1 MNKNTFKLTGF
12 TDKAPYVALF
22 LLKTLM
28 PILAVIF
35 VLSFITLSTNKICTY
50 EILDI
55 IFSVDTREDKQ
66 LEIDEKR
73 NGKKYQAAEEFI
85 KSGKRVVYYV
95 ADKSINFM
103 IFFLKDIM
111 KDHKFGMIDFNKIE
125 MEHTRECNKCKL
137 NIRFIEPDIK
147 PKLCLNR

>member
-22 LLKTLM
+22 LLKTLT

-55 IFSVDTREDKQ
+55 IFSVDIRGDTQ
-66 LEIDEKR
+66 LQIDEKR
-73 NGKKYQAAEEFI
+73 NSKKYQAAEEFI

-103 IFFLKDIM
+103 IFFLKDMM
-111 KDHKFGMIDFNKIE
+111 KDHEFGMIDFDKIE
-125 MEHTRECNKCKL
+125 MEHIGQCNRCKL
-137 NIRFIEPDIK
+137 NIGGIEPDIK